1 MCFRISKKDENRK
14 SPRSQTLKVKGSG
27 EGNCFM
33 VALDSL
39 PKDYRKT
46 KIKLISKQFAI
57 AEMRGPDKDEGLHIF
72 KEMVAAQTISTYPH
86 FDGQTERDGDPIC
99 DYFAINIYNDR
110 LLVGVADGCGWGSK
124 PRAAATNGT
133 KTFMD
138 YVSKHLEEAKTV
150 KDASIILLDAMD
162 QAHNAII
169 TQKENYWEVGT
180 TTLLAGV
187 VLPLQD
193 ENESYGFLFTSV
205 GDSKAFYYN
214 HKNKTIDLSKGN
226 RPNWADPTDCG
237 GRMGPQLDGGKPD
250 LRNLTIIFQP
260 CNEGDLFLVV
270 SDGIHDNLDPQYL
283 GKSPTEVSIPKEK
296 WDEIDPILAE
306 SVRDNYRQDFITKF
320 IENNSGEPQAIVTDI
335 LKHCQVTTQS
345 SRDFMLSNIGKKLP
359 SDYVLYPGKMDH
371 TTCVIFK
378 IGSYK

>member
-1 MCFRISKKDENRK
+1 
-14 SPRSQTLKVKGSG
+14 VKGSG

-46 KIKLISKQFAI
+46 KIKLISKQVAI